1 VDTIR
6 GADRAYD
13 TRLLLVL
20 CILTSFLVDSGLDR
34 MLKNLAGSPGQA
46 GAEQTFPGRGNR
58 LGGDGP
64 AGTPPPNVQ
73 PAGAAA
79 GGFKDFTYRVVDM
92 YHGLDPQLK
101 ILCWVVFL
109 YVVIQTF
116 F

>member
-1 VDTIR
+1 
-6 GADRAYD
+6 
-13 TRLLLVL
+13 
-20 CILTSFLVDSGLDR
+20 
-34 MLKNLAGSPGQA
+34 
-46 GAEQTFPGRGNR
+46 

-79 GGFKDFTYRVVDM
+79 GGFKGFIYNVADM

-101 ILCWVVFL
+101 ILCWVIFL
-109 YVVIQTF
+109 YIVIQTF